1 MTTKMIFSTK
11 RLYTKVIENFLI
23 FLESITQESEFICGI
38 YYLNTELDRD
48 NFEQDEMMRCKR
60 T

>member
-1 MTTKMIFSTK
+1 MIFSTK
-11 RLYTKVIENFLI
+11 HLYTKVIENFLI
-23 FLESITQESEFICGI
+23 FLESITQESKFVCGI

-48 NFEQDEMMRCKR
+48 NFEQDEMTRCKR